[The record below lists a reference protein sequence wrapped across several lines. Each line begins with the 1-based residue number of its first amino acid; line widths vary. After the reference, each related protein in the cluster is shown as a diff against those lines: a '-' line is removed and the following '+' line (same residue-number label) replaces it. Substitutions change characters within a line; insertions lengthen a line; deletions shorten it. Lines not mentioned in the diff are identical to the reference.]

1 MKIGSN
7 KIYADFLKANR
18 FALIRCWLIGAGEL
32 ALVWFARSSDYL
44 KWGLL
49 IIAVWILGLAVMATL
64 DVAVFSK
71 RKLEASLFSMSEEE
85 RAALFE
91 QYEKAHSFGGK
102 KFLDEYL
109 IFFLETKIFFLKYTD
124 ILSAELKGYK
134 LLLDIGEKR
143 PVKMPFDAEE
153 NPALLVAAMRSRNPK
168 ISVILNGKVVEKMEN
183 K

>member
-1 MKIGSN
+1 MSGGSN

-18 FALIRCWLIGAGEL
+18 FALIRCWLIGACEL
-32 ALVWFARSSDYL
+32 ALIWFTRSSEYL
-44 KWGLL
+44 KWVLL
-49 IIAVWILGLAVMATL
+49 IIAVWILGIAVKATL

-71 RKLEASLFSMSEEE
+71 RKLDANLLSMSEEE
-85 RAALFE
+85 RTALFE

-109 IFFLETKIFFLKYTD
+109 IFFFETKIVFLKYTD

-143 PVKMPFDAEE
+143 PVKMLFGAEE
-153 NPALLVAAMRSRNPK
+153 NPALLVAAMRSRNPN
-168 ISVILNGKVVEKMEN
+168 ISVILNGKVVENMEN
-183 K
+183 